1 VDVAAYSVRDG
12 IRDATPW
19 QGGNMKKKYEKPE
32 LQRFG
37 KFRDLTLDWCSDNL
51 GHPRW
56 EAEGCRT
63 S

>member
-1 VDVAAYSVRDG
+1 
-12 IRDATPW
+12 
-19 QGGNMKKKYEKPE
+19 MKRKYEKPE

-37 KFRDLTLDWCSDNL
+37 NFRDLTKDWCSEHL

-56 EAEGCRT
+56 IAEGCRT